1 MKLQNRAR
9 EELEISL
16 TSLIDVVLVLLVF
29 FMISTN
35 FVSETE
41 IHLRLP
47 EAKADAPTSTPESLE
62 IMVTEKGAY
71 LVNGHP
77 LVNNEARTLRAAVQK
92 LLGDRRD
99 LPVLIKADALSTHQ
113 AVVTA
118 MDVAGQ
124 LGFVNISIATVKP
137 PEG

>member
-29 FMISTN
+29 FMISTS

-47 EAKADAPTSTPESLE
+47 EAKADAPATTPESLE

-77 LVNNEARTLRAAVQK
+77 LVNNEARTLRAACKSSWAIGVSCPCSSRPTRS
-92 LLGDRRD
+92 RRIR
-99 LPVLIKADALSTHQ
+99 PS
-113 AVVTA
+113 
-118 MDVAGQ
+118 
-124 LGFVNISIATVKP
+124 
-137 PEG
+137 